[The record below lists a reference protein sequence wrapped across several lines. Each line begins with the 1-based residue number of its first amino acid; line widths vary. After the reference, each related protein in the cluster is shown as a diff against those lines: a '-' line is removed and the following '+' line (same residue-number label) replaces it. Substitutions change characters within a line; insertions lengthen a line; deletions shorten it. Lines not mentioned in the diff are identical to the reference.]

1 MYMNKSK
8 GYSLIYVIFISSLLL
23 FSITTMII
31 YNYDKNKMINYTLID
46 NKIIFNEICKSE
58 TSISKELLN
67 INILEDK
74 LKLMGISINDIKNI
88 KKWTSN
94 TYFDSSLV
102 YRKDKYEITHI
113 LLSDTKSLG
122 GYEIKNIK
130 KDKNGYIL
138 LTLSK
143 FIGKFCIDRIEKIK
157 YDGKNIKVVNSFFGS
172 YEV

>member
-1 MYMNKSK
+1 MNKSK

-46 NKIIFNEICKSE
+46 NNIIFNEICKSE
-58 TSISKELLN
+58 ISISKELLN

-74 LKLMGISINDIKNI
+74 LKLI
-88 KKWTSN
+88 KKWTAN

>member
-1 MYMNKSK
+1 
-8 GYSLIYVIFISSLLL
+8 
-23 FSITTMII
+23 MI
-31 YNYDKNKMINYTLID
+31 
-46 NKIIFNEICKSE
+46 KI
-58 TSISKELLN
+58 
-67 INILEDK
+67 
-74 LKLMGISINDIKNI
+74 
-88 KKWTSN
+88 
-94 TYFDSSLV
+94 
-102 YRKDKYEITHI
+102 
-113 LLSDTKSLG
+113 SDTKSLG

>member
-1 MYMNKSK
+1 MNKSK

-31 YNYDKNKMINYTLID
+31 YNYDKNKMVNYTLID

-58 TSISKELLN
+58 INISKELLN
-67 INILEDK
+67 FNILEDK
-74 LKLMGISINDIKNI
+74 LKIMGININDIKNI
-88 KKWTSN
+88 KKWNAN

-102 YRKDKYEITHI
+102 YRKDKYEIIHI
-113 LLSDTKSLG
+113 LLSGTKSLG
-122 GYEIKNIK
+122 GYEIRNIK

-138 LTLSK
+138 VTLSK
-143 FIGKFCIDRIEKIK
+143 FIGKFCIYRLEKIK
-157 YDGKNIKVVNSFFGS
+157 YDNKNIKVESSFFTS

>member
-1 MYMNKSK
+1 MCF
-8 GYSLIYVIFISSLLL
+8 LV
-23 FSITTMII
+23 FSEI
-31 YNYDKNKMINYTLID
+31 INYIM
-46 NKIIFNEICKSE
+46 
-58 TSISKELLN
+58 
-67 INILEDK
+67 EDK

-88 KKWTSN
+88 KKWTAN

-113 LLSDTKSLG
+113 LLSGTKSLG
-122 GYEIKNIK
+122 GYEIKNVKKSFQSVYALSNIKNVK